1 MRVLPAL
8 AKTVFAGFIISL
20 LLGLVA
26 AFGTRAGLWDYHF
39 GLLKLFPWCVGIAAL
54 TFMLG
59 AAWIL
64 WALIANDGSSSRYGL
79 IGFFGAI
86 VVLYNP
92 VTNFLAA
99 RDMPPIH
106 DVSTDTE
113 HAPVF
118 VSLLTQ
124 RDGATNSP
132 DYDGQKKVWFKG
144 KLSTVSSLQHKYEG
158 GVRPAPVLTS
168 PEKLFRKALASVYA
182 MGWTVVAIVPD
193 EGRIEAADTTFFF
206 GFTDDIVIRVKPAGF
221 GAQLDI
227 RSESRVG
234 ETDGG
239 RNARRVVAFK
249 KELSYQL
256 SH

>member
-1 MRVLPAL
+1 MRVLPIL
-8 AKTVFAGFIISL
+8 AKTVCAGFIVSL
-20 LLGLVA
+20 LLGLTA
-26 AFGTRAGLWDYHF
+26 AFGTRLGFWDYHF
-39 GLLKLFPWCVGIAAL
+39 GLQTLFPWCVGIAAL
-54 TFMLG
+54 AFVLG
-59 AAWIL
+59 AAWIV
-64 WALIANDGSSSRYGL
+64 WALIANDGTAARYGI

-92 VTNFLAA
+92 VTDYLDA
-99 RDMPPIH
+99 RDAPPIH

-118 VSLLTQ
+118 ASLLTQ

-144 KLSTVSSLQHKYEG
+144 KLSTIALLQHKYEA
-158 GVRPAPVLTS
+158 GVRPAPQLVS
-168 PEKLFRKALASVYA
+168 PEKLFRRGLNTVYD
-182 MGWTVVAIVPD
+182 MGWNVVAIAPD
-193 EGRIEAADTTFFF
+193 EGRIEATDTTFFF

-221 GAQLDI
+221 GARLDI

-239 RNARRVVAFK
+239 RNARRVVAYLK
-249 KELSYQL
+249 ALIKESR
-256 SH
+256 